1 MNKNSKKYD
10 TRKRRERER
19 DREAEREKERERETE
34 RERQTE
40 RERECTRKK
49 ENAKKAPPSV
59 FFLICKKIDRHVLA
73 YSDLNKYG
81 QKMNSTYRSSIFI
94 DRFSFHVSKI
104 RS

>member
-1 MNKNSKKYD
+1 M
-10 TRKRRERER
+10 TRERGEREREGQRERQRERKRER
-19 DREAEREKERERETE
+19 DR
-34 RERQTE
+34 Q
-40 RERECTRKK
+40 RERECARKK

-81 QKMNSTYRSSIFI
+81 QKRNSTYRSSIFI
-94 DRFSFHVSKI
+94 DRFSFYVSKI